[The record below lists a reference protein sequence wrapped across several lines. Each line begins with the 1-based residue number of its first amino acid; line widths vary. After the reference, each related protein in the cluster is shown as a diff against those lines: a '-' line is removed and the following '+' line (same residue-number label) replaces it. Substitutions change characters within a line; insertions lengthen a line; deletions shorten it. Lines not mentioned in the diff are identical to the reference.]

1 MTTITYKDL
10 IEKSISVKDDSLNVL
25 KEDGCIILEHAGG
38 LTLAVLSASS
48 YSQKVFNDGEDYI
61 IVKGHNIYFS

>member
-25 KEDGCIILEHAGG
+25 KEDGCIILEHVGG
-38 LTLAVLSASS
+38 LTLAVLSATS